1 MRKAAQIITFVSIAA
16 AAITILYFFVNYR
29 ALVNDIN
36 TINDPQIDWL
46 IPLLEGLRLY
56 VIISGIV
63 SIIYAIIAGVI
74 ISTTQNLDALKVIGI
89 LSIIIGFFANGVL
102 LVGGIFTLIAVS
114 KENNLK
120 TYSNNTYYNNDND
133 YRIYR

>member
-102 LVGGIFTLIAVS
+102 LVGGIFTLIAVT

>member
-1 MRKAAQIITFVSIAA
+1 MRRAAQIITFVSIAA
-16 AAITILYFFVNYR
+16 AAITMIYLGFSYDG
-29 ALVNDIN
+29 LVKEIN
-36 TINDPQIDWL
+36 QHNDPQLEWL
-46 IPLLEGLRLY
+46 GSFLY
-56 VIISGIV
+56 GVSMYVKITGVIA
-63 SIIYAIIAGVI
+63 IIYAIIAGVI

-89 LSIIIGFFANGVL
+89 LSIILGFFANGVL
-102 LVGGIFTLIAVS
+102 LVGGIFTLIAVT

>member
-16 AAITILYFFVNYR
+16 AAITMLYFFVNYR

-63 SIIYAIIAGVI
+63 SILYAIIAGVI
-74 ISTTQNLDALKVIGI
+74 ISTTQDLGTLKVIGI
-89 LSIIIGFFANGVL
+89 LSIILGFFANGVL
-102 LVGGIFTLIAVS
+102 LVGGIFTLIAVT
-114 KENNLK
+114 KERNTTFHRND
-120 TYSNNTYYNNDND
+120 TYYNNDND

>member
-16 AAITILYFFVNYR
+16 AAITMIYLGFSYDG
-29 ALVNDIN
+29 LVKEIN
-36 TINDPQIDWL
+36 QHNDPQLEWL
-46 IPLLEGLRLY
+46 GSFLYGLSMY
-56 VIISGIV
+56 VKITGVIA
-63 SIIYAIIAGVI
+63 IIYAIIAGVI

-89 LSIIIGFFANGVL
+89 LSIIIGFFANEIL

-114 KENNLK
+114 KERNAIFYRND
-120 TYSNNTYYNNDND
+120 TYHNNDND